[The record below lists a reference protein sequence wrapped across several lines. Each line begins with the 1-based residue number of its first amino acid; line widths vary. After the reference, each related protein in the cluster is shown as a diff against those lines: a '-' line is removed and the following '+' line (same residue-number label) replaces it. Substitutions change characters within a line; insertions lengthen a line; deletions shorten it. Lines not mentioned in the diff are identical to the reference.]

1 MKEIGE
7 IYLGRMNNGAHYLY
21 VSDILARAEADTNVK
36 SKAAAQ
42 VAALRTCAA
51 REDADLKLSRK
62 SLLTDDIAEAD
73 AKRDSLYSGYK
84 KAVQGFLNL
93 PVEAMAQAAKVLNQ
107 HLSLVMRDL
116 RVHVVDEGGVIRLAL
131 H

>member
-51 REDADLKLSRK
+51 REDANLKL
-62 SLLTDDIAEAD
+62 
-73 AKRDSLYSGYK
+73 
-84 KAVQGFLNL
+84 
-93 PVEAMAQAAKVLNQ
+93 
-107 HLSLVMRDL
+107 
-116 RVHVVDEGGVIRLAL
+116 
-131 H
+131 